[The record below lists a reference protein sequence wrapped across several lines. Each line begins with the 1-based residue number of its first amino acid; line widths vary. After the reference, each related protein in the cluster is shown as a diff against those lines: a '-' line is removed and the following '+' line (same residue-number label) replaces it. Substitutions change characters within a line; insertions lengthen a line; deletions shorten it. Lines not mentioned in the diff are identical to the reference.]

1 MVAIKNYEVDRYISK
16 PDSNYR
22 AILLYG
28 PDAGLVSERGD
39 ALSKK
44 TGVDLT
50 DPFSTIRLDAET
62 VADDKARLQDEA
74 FTVGMFGGERLIR
87 ISGTTRKNLAEAVK
101 PVLQTQLS
109 DVWIIIEAGDLNNKA
124 ALRAAFEKSK
134 FGCALPCYQDDA
146 RVLEQLIKEEITDQG
161 LSIKSDVVQ
170 YLKPFLGGDRL
181 ATRNEL
187 IKLAL
192 YAHGE
197 TEITK
202 NHIID
207 IVGDASSFEI
217 SDVIDAVAAGD
228 MKKLE
233 QNLERVLLE
242 GGSPDMLLI
251 NALRHF
257 QLLHEL
263 RGKMDKGN
271 VTARSAVDGARPPV
285 FYQRKASV
293 TNSLTRISLGT
304 IEKILGRLQTAA
316 FEARANPELGH
327 AIAGT
332 SLLACVMEAK
342 RG

>member
-1 MVAIKNYEVDRYISK
+1 MVAIKNHEVDRYISK
-16 PDSNYR
+16 PDKNYR
-22 AILLYG
+22 AVLLYG
-28 PDAGLVSERGD
+28 PDAGLVSERAD
-39 ALSKK
+39 ALAKK
-44 TGVDLT
+44 TGVDLK
-50 DPFSTIRLDAET
+50 DAFSTIRLDAET
-62 VADDKARLQDEA
+62 IADDKSRLQDEA

-101 PVLQTQLS
+101 PILQTQLS

-124 ALRAAFEKSK
+124 SLRSNFEKSK
-134 FGCALPCYQDDA
+134 FACALPCYQDDA
-146 RVLEQLIKEEITDQG
+146 RVVEQLIKEEITDRG
-161 LSIKSDVVQ
+161 FLIKTEVID

-192 YAHGE
+192 YAEGE

-202 NHIID
+202 EHIID
-207 IVGDASSFEI
+207 IVGDASNFEI
-217 SDVIDAVAAGD
+217 NDIIDAVAAGD
-228 MKKLE
+228 MQKLE
-233 QNLERVLLE
+233 QNLERVLQE

-263 RGKMDKGN
+263 KGKVEKGGIS
-271 VTARSAVDGARPPV
+271 ARAAVDGARPPV
-285 FYQRKASV
+285 FYQRKTSV
-293 TNSLTRISLGT
+293 SNSVSRISLST
-304 IEKILGRLQTAA
+304 IEKILSRLQSAA

-332 SLLACVMEAK
+332 SLLASVLEAK